1 MWARCDDDGDV
12 ENTTHSFNIKQQQ
25 HTMAIRLTPMGGS
38 GFSAAKSLRPIPGP
52 PSSPSPKNNGATTSL
67 RNNFFSS
74 TTTTTSTYAIDAEPD
89 QQASNAKVDDFR
101 ARLGLPAAPV
111 PLLTPTIKT
120 KANGP
125 LVCPQ
130 CGRGD
135 FPSKVLWKAH
145 CRRCT
150 KKDDEEAARKERELS
165 GAPPPSPKPQSSG
178 KGSNSG
184 FGGFGKMNLLAQLRQ
199 MEVADDRDRR
209 MKAAVRSCSLF

>member
-1 MWARCDDDGDV
+1 MLSEDDGV
-12 ENTTHSFNIKQQQ
+12 TCCEHSFQ
-25 HTMAIRLTPMGGS
+25 HQTPMAIRLTPMGGS

-67 RNNFFSS
+67 HNNFFPSS

-111 PLLTPTIKT
+111 PLLTPKIQT

-165 GAPPPSPKPQSSG
+165 GAPPPSPKPKSTG
-178 KGSNSG
+178 KGSSNSG

-199 MEVADDRDRR
+199 MEVADGKKFFIAYFERYY
-209 MKAAVRSCSLF
+209 